1 MYRHEILWSAVT
13 AGLEALQVAHSRHAN
28 RMDIAAN
35 AIAGVVGRYVEDDD
49 EGIALVE
56 DALEVIFPDE
66 SQ

>member
-1 MYRHEILWSAVT
+1 
-13 AGLEALQVAHSRHAN
+13 
-28 RMDIAAN
+28 MDIAAN